1 MVVKRFLLLALVF
14 SVMVTTAPALADDD
28 FYVVAGGGAV
38 GTKITSLPA
47 AGLTISTPGFYF
59 LGCNLTFSGP
69 GSHAINITADDVT
82 LDLMGFSLI
91 GPGGGVGYNGIN
103 FTGRTN
109 VEIRN
114 GTVRGF
120 AGAAVQDADPFKNGN
135 KHRISNVRV
144 TNNFNGVLLYG
155 NNHLIKNCSASNN
168 TAYGLYM
175 DSGLIC
181 DSVANNNNNGV
192 YLGGP
197 GSVLG
202 NTACNNSAHNFWLG
216 VASEP
221 NPTSILV
228 DRNSAFGLINNYYKA
243 AIGGVVITANN
254 SPMP

>member
-1 MVVKRFLLLALVF
+1 
-14 SVMVTTAPALADDD
+14 
-28 FYVVAGGGAV
+28 
-38 GTKITSLPA
+38 
-47 AGLTISTPGFYF
+47 
-59 LGCNLTFSGP
+59 
-69 GSHAINITADDVT
+69 
-82 LDLMGFSLI
+82 
-91 GPGGGVGYNGIN
+91 
-103 FTGRTN
+103 
-109 VEIRN
+109 
-114 GTVRGF
+114 
-120 AGAAVQDADPFKNGN
+120 
-135 KHRISNVRV
+135 
-144 TNNFNGVLLYG
+144 
-155 NNHLIKNCSASNN
+155 
-168 TAYGLYM
+168 M